1 MEFPKGTE
9 QLTVFGGVVGIV
21 NFNLLQSTPG
31 VGLYHLA
38 IKTGDERSAGTD
50 ANVWVQV
57 YGDKGD
63 TGHVQLKKSGMME
76 NLFERGQT
84 DYFTLEA
91 GDVGKVSFDIS
102 LFCLISAVQL
112 RKTKLIILWRNKG
125 ERSYVSGVRQGRSF
139 LRNCVRI
146 KLHDI

>member
-1 MEFPKGTE
+1 MALLE
-9 QLTVFGGVVGIV
+9 VVV
-21 NFNLLQSTPG
+21 LYLLQSAPG

-91 GDVGKVSFDIS
+91 GDVGKVSFGILS
-102 LFCLISAVQL
+102 LHQFVLFDKRCATA
-112 RKTKLIILWRNKG
+112 KN
-125 ERSYVSGVRQGRSF
+125 
-139 LRNCVRI
+139 
-146 KLHDI
+146 

>member
-1 MEFPKGTE
+1 MSA
-9 QLTVFGGVVGIV
+9 QDDLSHLDVSVCSRLTCILFIAI
-21 NFNLLQSTPG
+21 T
-31 VGLYHLA
+31 GLYHLA
-38 IKTGDERSAGTD
+38 IKTGDEKNAGTD

-91 GDVGKVSFDIS
+91 GDVGKVTINHIDY
-102 LFCLISAVQL
+102 Q
-112 RKTKLIILWRNKG
+112 
-125 ERSYVSGVRQGRSF
+125 QGR
-139 LRNCVRI
+139 REGCKKVYT
-146 KLHDI
+146 LH

>member
-1 MEFPKGTE
+1 VQKVVETPRLWLGFPRHFLFFQTVLSCFYNAIE
-9 QLTVFGGVVGIV
+9 TNLFHFLTIA
-21 NFNLLQSTPG
+21 
-31 VGLYHLA
+31 GLYHLA
-38 IKTGDERSAGTD
+38 IKTGDETNAGTD

-91 GDVGKVSFDIS
+91 GDVGKVTIS
-102 LFCLISAVQL
+102 HI
-112 RKTKLIILWRNKG
+112 
-125 ERSYVSGVRQGRSF
+125 
-139 LRNCVRI
+139 
-146 KLHDI
+146 D

>member
-1 MEFPKGTE
+1 M
-9 QLTVFGGVVGIV
+9 LRGGFFRSCVVC
-21 NFNLLQSTPG
+21 

-38 IKTGDERSAGTD
+38 IKTGDEKNSGTD

-63 TGHVQLKKSGMME
+63 TGHVQLKKSGMVE

-91 GDVGKVSFDIS
+91 GDVGKVICDKFLVYLTRS
-102 LFCLISAVQL
+102 LVCGNL
-112 RKTKLIILWRNKG
+112 
-125 ERSYVSGVRQGRSF
+125 
-139 LRNCVRI
+139 
-146 KLHDI
+146 

>member
-1 MEFPKGTE
+1 MGNHFILFHFP
-9 QLTVFGGVVGIV
+9 VVLYIC
-21 NFNLLQSTPG
+21 T
-31 VGLYHLA
+31 GLYHLA
-38 IKTGDERSAGTD
+38 IKTGDEKNAGTD

-91 GDVGKVSFDIS
+91 GDVGKVCCSI
-102 LFCLISAVQL
+102 
-112 RKTKLIILWRNKG
+112 
-125 ERSYVSGVRQGRSF
+125 YP
-139 LRNCVRI
+139 
-146 KLHDI
+146 

>member
-1 MEFPKGTE
+1 M
-9 QLTVFGGVVGIV
+9 
-21 NFNLLQSTPG
+21 
-31 VGLYHLA
+31 A
-38 IKTGDERSAGTD
+38 IKTGDEKNAGTD

-91 GDVGKVSFDIS
+91 GDVGKVLNRDTSTGS
-102 LFCLISAVQL
+102 LVTTMHVVI
-112 RKTKLIILWRNKG
+112 TKL
-125 ERSYVSGVRQGRSF
+125 
-139 LRNCVRI
+139 
-146 KLHDI
+146 KL

>member
-1 MEFPKGTE
+1 MRLFIG
-9 QLTVFGGVVGIV
+9 FA
-21 NFNLLQSTPG
+21 
-31 VGLYHLA
+31 GLYHLA
-38 IKTGDERSAGTD
+38 IKTGDEKNAGTD

-91 GDVGKVSFDIS
+91 GDVGKVTINYID
-102 LFCLISAVQL
+102 Q
-112 RKTKLIILWRNKG
+112 
-125 ERSYVSGVRQGRSF
+125 Q
-139 LRNCVRI
+139 
-146 KLHDI
+146 

>member
-1 MEFPKGTE
+1 MIFSSC
-9 QLTVFGGVVGIV
+9 VV
-21 NFNLLQSTPG
+21 S

-38 IKTGDERSAGTD
+38 IKTGDEKNSGTD
-50 ANVWVQV
+50 ASVWVQV

-91 GDVGKVSFDIS
+91 GDVGKVICD
-102 LFCLISAVQL
+102 
-112 RKTKLIILWRNKG
+112 K
-125 ERSYVSGVRQGRSF
+125 F
-139 LRNCVRI
+139 LVHLARGLVCGKV
-146 KLHDI
+146 

>member
-1 MEFPKGTE
+1 M
-9 QLTVFGGVVGIV
+9 
-21 NFNLLQSTPG
+21 
-31 VGLYHLA
+31 
-38 IKTGDERSAGTD
+38 IKTGDEKNSGTD

-91 GDVGKVSFDIS
+91 GDVGKVCFEDIMFDFVLGVFWRITVKPIGRKIRIPGIANS
-102 LFCLISAVQL
+102 VQKGKEIKNLKKKNSPEALDGFLVALEIRSQLFSPLPIRLENQQL
-112 RKTKLIILWRNKG
+112 
-125 ERSYVSGVRQGRSF
+125 
-139 LRNCVRI
+139 
-146 KLHDI
+146 

>member
-1 MEFPKGTE
+1 MLDYNIVWS
-9 QLTVFGGVVGIV
+9 LTCVLFTAI
-21 NFNLLQSTPG
+21 T
-31 VGLYHLA
+31 GLYHLA
-38 IKTGDERSAGTD
+38 IKTGDEKNAGTD

-91 GDVGKVSFDIS
+91 GDVGKVTCHID
-102 LFCLISAVQL
+102 
-112 RKTKLIILWRNKG
+112 
-125 ERSYVSGVRQGRSF
+125 
-139 LRNCVRI
+139 
-146 KLHDI
+146 

>member
-1 MEFPKGTE
+1 MLDYNIVWS
-9 QLTVFGGVVGIV
+9 LTCVLFAAI
-21 NFNLLQSTPG
+21 T
-31 VGLYHLA
+31 GLYHLA
-38 IKTGDERSAGTD
+38 IKTGDEKNAGTD

-91 GDVGKVSFDIS
+91 GDVGKVTNHID
-102 LFCLISAVQL
+102 
-112 RKTKLIILWRNKG
+112 
-125 ERSYVSGVRQGRSF
+125 
-139 LRNCVRI
+139 
-146 KLHDI
+146 